1 MHQSPMRP
9 QESLV
14 LNAVIK
20 FERPKERNHAWGE
33 GLSNVGTRKELFFQN
48 QDGVPYLAEPAR
60 SR

>member
-1 MHQSPMRP
+1 MRP

-20 FERPKERNHAWGE
+20 FKRPKERNHAWGK

-48 QDGVPYLAEPAR
+48 QDSVPYLAEATR